1 MLANLDNPFYY
12 LENFQAVL
20 DWVGGRYA
28 DLLADDEQEFIAQ
41 FGSLP
46 QASRALFVRMVMRK
60 GCVFRASKLVY
71 GEIGEMR
78 AAMQALEDVGWVQ
91 ADPVVD
97 IAGLFDLLQ
106 KPELALVLA
115 MKPGE
120 KKLPKAEQLSVFSLR
135 HTGSQAFSA
144 WCAGAE
150 GTVSALDDVAYQ
162 VLNKDLCDRLRLL
175 FFGNLYQ
182 DWSEFVLSD
191 LGIFQYEKVEFSAA
205 SRGFGKRADIDAYL
219 ALHACRE
226 AFHAEQP
233 VPEVLAQLAATGLHA
248 LDNAWLASRR
258 NRLLYQIGEYVEKQ
272 KDWALAQQ
280 VYAGCT
286 YPGARLRA
294 IRVLEKSEQTQA
306 AYDLLTLAQQAP
318 ESEAEHQQML
328 RIAPRLSRKLGLA
341 KVTKAARTS
350 PTELTL
356 RLPFPQE
363 DYVVEYVVRDHLHSD
378 DAPVFYVENA
388 LINSL
393 FGLLCWPVIFKAIPG
408 AFFHPFQR
416 EPVDLLSADFQ
427 TRRADD
433 FAACFAQLES
443 GAYHQT
449 IRQTYAAKSGL
460 QSPFVFWSTLPE
472 DLLDMALACIPPHHL
487 KHSFERILL
496 DIRAN
501 RNGFPDLIQF
511 WPQEQRYQMIEVKG
525 PGDKLQDNQ
534 KRWLDFC
541 ARHDMPVAVCYLEW
555 QEVGQ

>member
-28 DLLADDEQEFIAQ
+28 DLLTDDEQAFIAQ
-41 FGSLP
+41 FGKLP
-46 QASRALFVRMVMRK
+46 QASQALFVRMVMRK

-71 GEIGEMR
+71 AEIGEIR
-78 AAMQALEDVGWVQ
+78 AAMQALVDVGWVQ

-115 MKPGE
+115 MTPAE
-120 KKLPKAEQLSVFSLR
+120 KKLPKAEQLGLFGLR

-144 WCAGAE
+144 WCASAMGA
-150 GTVSALDDVAYQ
+150 VDDVAYQ

-205 SRGFGKRADIDAYL
+205 SRGFAKRADIDAYL

-226 AFHAEQP
+226 AFHTEQP
-233 VPEVLAQLAATGLHA
+233 VSEVLAQLAATGLHE

-258 NRLLYQIGEYVEKQ
+258 NRLLYQIGEHLEKQ

-341 KVTKAARTS
+341 KVAKAAS
-350 PTELTL
+350 KPPTELAL

-363 DYVVEYVVRDHLHSD
+363 DYVVEYVVRDHLHND
-378 DAPVFYVENA
+378 DAPVFYVENT

-416 EPVDLLSADFQ
+416 GPADLLSVDFQ
-427 TRRADD
+427 VRRADD

-460 QSPFVFWSTLPE
+460 QSPFVFWSTLSE
-472 DLLDMALACIPPHHL
+472 DLLEMALVCIPPQHL

-511 WPQEQRYQMIEVKG
+511 WPHEQLYRMIEVKG

-541 ARHDMPVAVCYLEW
+541 ATHDMPVTVCYLEW
-555 QEVGQ
+555 QEAEQ

>member
-28 DLLADDEQEFIAQ
+28 DLLADDEEAFIAQ

-71 GEIGEMR
+71 GEIGDTW
-78 AAMQALEDVGWVQ
+78 AAMKALVDVGWVQ

-115 MKPGE
+115 MTPAE
-120 KKLPKAEQLSVFSLR
+120 KKLPKAEQLGLFGLR
-135 HTGSQAFSA
+135 NTGSRAFSA
-144 WCAGAE
+144 WCSGA
-150 GTVSALDDVAYQ
+150 VSAVDDVAYQ

-226 AFHAEQP
+226 AFHGEQP

-258 NRLLYQIGEYVEKQ
+258 NRLLYQIGEHLEKQ

-341 KVTKAARTS
+341 KAAKATS
-350 PTELTL
+350 KPPTELAL
-356 RLPFPQE
+356 RLPLPQE

-416 EPVDLLSADFQ
+416 GPADLLSVDFQ
-427 TRRADD
+427 ARRADD
-433 FAACFAQLES
+433 FAACFAQLDT
-443 GAYHQT
+443 GAYRQT
-449 IRQTYAAKSGL
+449 IRQTYAAKSSL
-460 QSPFVFWSTLPE
+460 QSPFVFWSALSE
-472 DLLDMALACIPPHHL
+472 DLLEMALACIPAQHL

-511 WPQEQRYQMIEVKG
+511 WPQERRYQMIEVKG

-541 ARHDMPVAVCYLEW
+541 ATHDMPVTVCYLEW
-555 QEVGQ
+555 QEAEQ

>member
-28 DLLADDEQEFIAQ
+28 DLLTDDEETFIAQ
-41 FGSLP
+41 FGSLA

-71 GEIGEMR
+71 GEIGDTC
-78 AAMQALEDVGWVQ
+78 AAMQALVDVGWVQ
-91 ADPVVD
+91 ADPELD

-106 KPELALVLA
+106 KPELALLLA
-115 MKPGE
+115 ITPAE
-120 KKLPKAEQLSVFSLR
+120 KKLPKAEQLGLFSLR

-144 WCAGAE
+144 WCSGA
-150 GTVSALDDVAYQ
+150 VSALDDVAYQ
-162 VLNKDLCDRLRLL
+162 VVNKDLCDRLRLL

-205 SRGFGKRADIDAYL
+205 SRGFGCRADIDAYL

-226 AFHAEQP
+226 AFHAELP
-233 VPEVLAQLAATGLHA
+233 VPEVLAQLAGLHD
-248 LDNAWLASRR
+248 LENAWIASRR
-258 NRLLYQIGEYVEKQ
+258 NRLLYQIGDYLEKQ

-318 ESEAEHQQML
+318 ESEAEHQQVL

-341 KVTKAARTS
+341 KVAKAARTS
-350 PTELTL
+350 PTELAL
-356 RLPFPQE
+356 HLPFPQE
-363 DYVVEYVVRDHLHSD
+363 DYVVEYVVRDHLHAD

-393 FGLLCWPVIFKAIPG
+393 FGLLCWHVIFKAIPG

-443 GAYHQT
+443 GIYHQT

-460 QSPFVFWSTLPE
+460 QSPFVFWSTLSE
-472 DLLDMALACIPPHHL
+472 DLLEMALTCIPAQHL

-511 WPQEQRYQMIEVKG
+511 WPQEQRYRMIEVKG

-555 QEVGQ
+555 QEAGQ

>member
-28 DLLADDEQEFIAQ
+28 DLLADDEQAFIEQ
-41 FGSLP
+41 FGKLP

-71 GEIGEMR
+71 GEIGETC
-78 AAMQALEDVGWVQ
+78 AAMQALVDVGWVQ
-91 ADPVVD
+91 ADPELD

-115 MKPGE
+115 MTPAE
-120 KKLPKAEQLSVFSLR
+120 KKLPKAEQLGLFSLR
-135 HTGSQAFSA
+135 HTASQAFSA
-144 WCAGAE
+144 WCSGA
-150 GTVSALDDVAYQ
+150 VSAVDDVAYQ

-205 SRGFGKRADIDAYL
+205 SRGFGCRADIDAYL

-233 VPEVLAQLAATGLHA
+233 VPKVLAQLAATDLHA
-248 LDNAWLASRR
+248 LDNAWIASRR
-258 NRLLYQIGEYVEKQ
+258 NRLLYQIGEYLEKQ

-306 AYDLLTLAQQAP
+306 AYDLLMLAQQAP

-328 RIAPRLSRKLGLA
+328 RIAPRLARKLGLA
-341 KVTKAARTS
+341 KAAKAAS
-350 PTELTL
+350 KPPTELAL
-356 RLPFPQE
+356 RLPYPQE
-363 DYVVEYVVRDHLHSD
+363 DYVVEYVVRDHLRTD

-393 FGLLCWPVIFKAIPG
+393 FGLLCWSVIFKAIPG

-416 EPVDLLSADFQ
+416 GPADLLSVDFQ
-427 TRRADD
+427 ARRTDD
-433 FAACFAQLES
+433 FATCFAQLDTD
-443 GAYHQT
+443 AYRQT

-460 QSPFVFWSTLPE
+460 QSPFVFWSTLSE
-472 DLLDMALACIPPHHL
+472 DLLEMALECIPAQHL

-511 WPQEQRYQMIEVKG
+511 WPQERRYQMIEVKG

-541 ARHDMPVAVCYLEW
+541 ATHDMPVTVCYLEW
-555 QEVGQ
+555 QEAEQ

>member
-1 MLANLDNPFYY
+1 MLANLDHPFYY

-28 DLLADDEQEFIAQ
+28 DLLAGDEQEFIAQ

-71 GEIGEMR
+71 TEIGETC
-78 AAMQALEDVGWVQ
+78 AAMQALVDVGWVQ
-91 ADPVVD
+91 ADPELD

-115 MKPGE
+115 MTSAE
-120 KKLPKAEQLSVFSLR
+120 KKLPKAEQLGLFSLR
-135 HTGSQAFSA
+135 YIASQAFSA
-144 WCAGAE
+144 WCSGA
-150 GTVSALDDVAYQ
+150 VSAVGDVAYQ
-162 VLNKDLCDRLRLL
+162 IVNKDLCDRLRLL

-205 SRGFGKRADIDAYL
+205 SRGFGCRADIDAYL
-219 ALHACRE
+219 ALYACRE

-233 VPEVLAQLAATGLHA
+233 VPEVLAQLAGLHD
-248 LDNAWLASRR
+248 LDNVWLASRR
-258 NRLLYQIGEYVEKQ
+258 NRLLYQIGEHLEKQ

-306 AYDLLTLAQQAP
+306 AYDLLRLAQQAP

-341 KVTKAARTS
+341 KVARAARTS
-350 PTELTL
+350 PTELAL

-363 DYVVEYVVRDHLHSD
+363 DYVVEYVVRDHLHTD

-443 GAYHQT
+443 GVYHQT

-460 QSPFVFWSTLPE
+460 QSPFVFWSTLSE
-472 DLLDMALACIPPHHL
+472 DLLEMALACIPPHHL

-511 WPQEQRYQMIEVKG
+511 WPQEQRYRMIEVKG

-555 QEVGQ
+555 QEVEQ

>member
-20 DWVGGRYA
+20 GWVGGRYA
-28 DLLADDEQEFIAQ
+28 DLLADDEQAFIAQ
-41 FGSLP
+41 FGKLP

-71 GEIGEMR
+71 GEIGDTC
-78 AAMQALEDVGWVQ
+78 AAMQALVDVGWVQ
-91 ADPVVD
+91 ADPVLD

-115 MKPGE
+115 MTPAE
-120 KKLPKAEQLSVFSLR
+120 KKLSKAEQLGLFSLR

-144 WCAGAE
+144 WCAGAM
-150 GTVSALDDVAYQ
+150 GAVDDVAYQ

-205 SRGFGKRADIDAYL
+205 SRGFGCRADIDAYL

-248 LDNAWLASRR
+248 VDNAWIASRR
-258 NRLLYQIGEYVEKQ
+258 NRLLYQIGEYLEKQ

-328 RIAPRLSRKLGLA
+328 RIAPRLARKLGLA
-341 KVTKAARTS
+341 KAAKAPS
-350 PTELTL
+350 KPPTELAL

-363 DYVVEYVVRDHLHSD
+363 DYVVEYVVRDHLHTD

-416 EPVDLLSADFQ
+416 GPTDLLSVDFQ
-427 TRRADD
+427 ARRADD
-433 FAACFAQLES
+433 FATCFAQLDT
-443 GAYHQT
+443 GAYRQT
-449 IRQTYAAKSGL
+449 IRQTYATKSGL
-460 QSPFVFWSTLPE
+460 QSPFVFWSVLSE
-472 DLLDMALACIPPHHL
+472 DLLEMALECIPAQHL

-511 WPQEQRYQMIEVKG
+511 WPQERRYQMIEVKG

-541 ARHDMPVAVCYLEW
+541 ATHDMPVTVCYLEW
-555 QEVGQ
+555 LETEP

>member
-28 DLLADDEQEFIAQ
+28 DLLAGDEQAFIAR

-60 GCVFRASKLVY
+60 GSVFRASKLMY
-71 GEIGEMR
+71 AEIGETR
-78 AAMQALEDVGWVQ
+78 AAMQALVDVGWVQ
-91 ADPVVD
+91 ADPELD

-115 MKPGE
+115 MTPAE
-120 KKLPKAEQLSVFSLR
+120 KKLPKAEQLGLFSLR
-135 HTGSQAFSA
+135 HIGSQAFST
-144 WCAGAE
+144 WCAGAM
-150 GTVSALDDVAYQ
+150 GDVNGVAYQ

-191 LGIFQYEKVEFSAA
+191 LGIFQYEKVAFSAA
-205 SRGFGKRADIDAYL
+205 SRGFGCRADIDAYL

-233 VPEVLAQLAATGLHA
+233 VSEVLAQLAGLHD
-248 LDNAWLASRR
+248 LDNVWLASRR
-258 NRLLYQIGEYVEKQ
+258 NRLLYQIGEHLEKQ

-341 KVTKAARTS
+341 KVAKAARTS
-350 PTELTL
+350 PTELAL

-363 DYVVEYVVRDHLHSD
+363 DYVVEYVVRDHLHTD

-427 TRRADD
+427 ARRADD
-433 FAACFAQLES
+433 FAACFVQLES
-443 GAYHQT
+443 GAYQQT

-460 QSPFVFWSTLPE
+460 QSPFVFWSALSE
-472 DLLDMALACIPPHHL
+472 DLLEMALACIPAQHL
-487 KHSFERILL
+487 KLSFERILL

-555 QEVGQ
+555 QEAEQ

>member
-28 DLLADDEQEFIAQ
+28 DLLAGDEQAFIAQ

-46 QASRALFVRMVMRK
+46 QPSRALFVRMVMRK

-71 GEIGEMR
+71 GEIGEAR
-78 AAMQALEDVGWVQ
+78 AAMQALVDVHWVQ

-115 MKPGE
+115 MTPAE
-120 KKLPKAEQLSVFSLR
+120 KKLPKAEQLGLFSLR
-135 HTGSQAFSA
+135 RTGSQAFSG
-144 WCAGAE
+144 WCAGAL
-150 GTVSALDDVAYQ
+150 GTVDDVAYQ

-233 VPEVLAQLAATGLHA
+233 VPEVLAQLAATGLHD
-248 LDNAWLASRR
+248 LDNAWIASRR
-258 NRLLYQIGEYVEKQ
+258 NRLLYQIGEHLEKQ

-318 ESEAEHQQML
+318 ESEAEHQQIL

-341 KVTKAARTS
+341 KIAKAAGK
-350 PTELTL
+350 PPIEQAL

-416 EPVDLLSADFQ
+416 GPTDLLSVDFQ
-427 TRRADD
+427 ARRADD
-433 FAACFAQLES
+433 FATCFAQLDT
-443 GAYHQT
+443 GAYRQT

-460 QSPFVFWSTLPE
+460 QSPFVFWSVLSE
-472 DLLDMALACIPPHHL
+472 DLLEMALACIPAQHL

-496 DIRAN
+496 DIGAN

-511 WPQEQRYQMIEVKG
+511 WPHEQRYQMIEVKG

-541 ARHDMPVAVCYLEW
+541 ATHDMPVTVCYLEW
-555 QEVGQ
+555 QEAEQ

>member
-20 DWVGGRYA
+20 GWVDGRYA
-28 DLLADDEQEFIAQ
+28 DLLADDEQAFIAQ
-41 FGSLP
+41 FGKLP

-71 GEIGEMR
+71 AEIGETR
-78 AAMQALEDVGWVQ
+78 AAMQALVDVGWVQ
-91 ADPVVD
+91 ADPELD

-115 MKPGE
+115 MTPAE
-120 KKLPKAEQLSVFSLR
+120 KKLPKAEQLGLFSLQ

-144 WCAGAE
+144 WCAGA
-150 GTVSALDDVAYQ
+150 VCALDDVAYQ

-205 SRGFGKRADIDAYL
+205 SRGFGCRADIDAYL
-219 ALHACRE
+219 ALHSCRE

-233 VPEVLAQLAATGLHA
+233 VHEVLAQLAATGLHA
-248 LDNAWLASRR
+248 LDNAWIASRR
-258 NRLLYQIGEYVEKQ
+258 NRLLYQIGEHLEKQ

-306 AYDLLTLAQQAP
+306 AHDLLMLAQQAP

-328 RIAPRLSRKLGLA
+328 RIAPRLGRKLGLA
-341 KVTKAARTS
+341 KVAKAARTS
-350 PTELTL
+350 PTELAL

-363 DYVVEYVVRDHLHSD
+363 DYVVEYVVRDHLHTD
-378 DAPVFYVENA
+378 DTPVFYVENA

-416 EPVDLLSADFQ
+416 GPADLLSVDFQ

-433 FAACFAQLES
+433 FAACFAQLDTD
-443 GAYHQT
+443 AYRQT

-460 QSPFVFWSTLPE
+460 QSPFVFWSALSE
-472 DLLDMALACIPPHHL
+472 DLLEMALVCIPAQHL
-487 KHSFERILL
+487 KYSFERILL

-511 WPQEQRYQMIEVKG
+511 WPLEQRYQMIEVKG

-541 ARHDMPVAVCYLEW
+541 ATHDMPVTVCYLEW
-555 QEVGQ
+555 QEAEQ

>member
-1 MLANLDNPFYY
+1 MLANLAYPFYY
-12 LENFQAVL
+12 LENFQTVL
-20 DWVGGRYA
+20 DWVAGRYA
-28 DLLADDEQEFIAQ
+28 DLLVADEQDFITQ
-41 FGSLP
+41 FPRLP
-46 QASRALFVRMVMRK
+46 QVSRALYVRMVMRK
-60 GCVFRASKLVY
+60 GCVFRASKLNY
-71 GEIGEMR
+71 AEIGDTR
-78 AAMQALEDVGWVQ
+78 AAMQALVDVGWVQ
-91 ADPVVD
+91 ADAVVD

-106 KPELALVLA
+106 KPELALAFA
-115 MKPGE
+115 MSPAE
-120 KKLPKAEQLSVFSLR
+120 KKLQKADQLALLGLQ
-135 HTGSQAFSA
+135 HTDSKAFSG
-144 WCAGAE
+144 WCAGM
-150 GTVSALDDVAYQ
+150 DDVAYQ

-205 SRGFGKRADIDAYL
+205 SRGFGSRADIDAYL

-233 VPEVLAQLAATGLHA
+233 VPDVLAQLAATGLHA
-248 LDNAWLASRR
+248 LDNAWLVSRR
-258 NRLLYQIGEYVEKQ
+258 NRLLYQIGEHLEKQ

-280 VYAGCT
+280 VYADCT

-294 IRVLEKSEQTQA
+294 IRVLEKSGQTQA
-306 AYDLLTLAQQAP
+306 AFDLLTLAQQAP

-328 RIAPRLSRKLGLA
+328 RIAPRLCRKLGLA
-341 KVTKAARTS
+341 KVAAATS
-350 PTELTL
+350 MPPTELAL

-363 DYVVEYVVRDHLHSD
+363 DYVVEYVVRDHLSCD
-378 DAPVFYVENA
+378 EAPVFYVENA

-393 FGLLCWPVIFKAIPG
+393 FGLLCWPAIFKAIPG
-408 AFFHPFQR
+408 AFFHPFHR
-416 EPVDLLSADFQ
+416 GPADLLSADFQ
-427 TRRADD
+427 VRREDD

-443 GAYHQT
+443 GAYRQT
-449 IRQTYAAKSGL
+449 IRDTYTAKFGV
-460 QSPFVFWSTLPE
+460 QSPFVFWSALSE
-472 DLLDMALACIPPHHL
+472 DLLEMALTCIPAQHL

-541 ARHDMPVAVCYLEW
+541 ATHDMPVTVCYLEW
-555 QEVGQ
+555 QEADQ

>member
-1 MLANLDNPFYY
+1 MLANLAYPFYY
-12 LENFQAVL
+12 LENFQTVL
-20 DWVGGRYA
+20 DWVAGRYA
-28 DLLADDEQEFIAQ
+28 DLLVADEQDFITQ
-41 FGSLP
+41 FPRLP
-46 QASRALFVRMVMRK
+46 QASRALYVRMVMRK
-60 GCVFRASKLVY
+60 GCVFRVSKLNY
-71 GEIGEMR
+71 AEIGDTR
-78 AAMQALEDVGWVQ
+78 AAMQALVDVGWVQ
-91 ADPVVD
+91 ADAVVD

-106 KPELALVLA
+106 KPELALAFA
-115 MKPGE
+115 MSPAE
-120 KKLPKAEQLSVFSLR
+120 KKLQKADQLALLGLQ
-135 HTGSQAFSA
+135 HTGSKAFSG
-144 WCAGAE
+144 WCA
-150 GTVSALDDVAYQ
+150 SLDDVAYQ

-205 SRGFGKRADIDAYL
+205 SRGFGSRADIDAYL

-258 NRLLYQIGEYVEKQ
+258 NRLLYQIGEHLEKQ

-294 IRVLEKSEQTQA
+294 IRVLEKSGQPLA
-306 AYDLLTLAQQAP
+306 AFDLLVLAQQAP

-328 RIAPRLSRKLGLA
+328 RIAPRLCRKLGLA
-341 KVTKAARTS
+341 KVAAATS
-350 PTELTL
+350 TPPTELAL

-363 DYVVEYVVRDHLHSD
+363 DYVVEYVVRDHLSCD
-378 DAPVFYVENA
+378 EAPVFYVENA

-393 FGLLCWPVIFKAIPG
+393 FGLLCWPAIFKAIPG
-408 AFFHPFQR
+408 AFFHPFHR
-416 EPVDLLSADFQ
+416 GPADLLSADFQ
-427 TRRADD
+427 ARRAND

-443 GAYHQT
+443 GAYRQT
-449 IRQTYAAKSGL
+449 IRDTYTAKFGL
-460 QSPFVFWSTLPE
+460 QSPFVFWSALSE
-472 DLLDMALACIPPHHL
+472 DLLEMALTCIPAQHL

-541 ARHDMPVAVCYLEW
+541 ATHGMPVTVCYLEW
-555 QEVGQ
+555 QEADQ

>member
-1 MLANLDNPFYY
+1 MLANLDHPFYY

-28 DLLADDEQEFIAQ
+28 DLLADDEQAFIAQ
-41 FGSLP
+41 FGKLP

-60 GCVFRASKLVY
+60 GSVFRASKLVY
-71 GEIGEMR
+71 AEIGETK
-78 AAMQALEDVGWVQ
+78 AAMQALVDVGWVQ
-91 ADPVVD
+91 ADPVLD
-97 IAGLFDLLQ
+97 IAELFDLLQ

-115 MKPGE
+115 MTPAE
-120 KKLPKAEQLSVFSLR
+120 KKLPKAEQLGLFSLR
-135 HTGSQAFSA
+135 HTGSKAFSA
-144 WCAGAE
+144 WCAG
-150 GTVSALDDVAYQ
+150 VVNDMAYQ
-162 VLNKDLCDRLRLL
+162 VLNKGVCDRLRLL

-191 LGIFQYEKVEFSAA
+191 LGIYQYEKVEFSAA
-205 SRGFGKRADIDAYL
+205 SRGFGCRADIDAYL

-233 VPEVLAQLAATGLHA
+233 VPEVLAQLAATGLHT
-248 LDNAWLASRR
+248 LDNAWIASRR
-258 NRLLYQIGEYVEKQ
+258 NRLLYQIGEYLEKQ

-294 IRVLEKSEQTQA
+294 IRVLEKSEQTRA

-328 RIAPRLSRKLGLA
+328 RIAPRLARKLGLA
-341 KVTKAARTS
+341 KAARVAS
-350 PTELTL
+350 KPPAELAL
-356 RLPFPQE
+356 CLPYPQE

-393 FGLLCWPVIFKAIPG
+393 FGLLCWPAIFKAIPG

-416 EPVDLLSADFQ
+416 GPADLLSVDFQ
-427 TRRADD
+427 ARRAVD
-433 FAACFAQLES
+433 FAACFAQLDT
-443 GAYHQT
+443 GAYRQT
-449 IRQTYAAKSGL
+449 IRQTFAAKSGL
-460 QSPFVFWSTLPE
+460 QSPFVFWSALSE
-472 DLLDMALACIPPHHL
+472 DLLEIALTCIPPQHL
-487 KHSFERILL
+487 KHGFERILL

-511 WPQEQRYQMIEVKG
+511 WPQEQRYRMIEVKG

-534 KRWLDFC
+534 RRWLDFC
-541 ARHDMPVAVCYLEW
+541 ATRDMPVTVCYLEW
-555 QEVGQ
+555 QEVEQ